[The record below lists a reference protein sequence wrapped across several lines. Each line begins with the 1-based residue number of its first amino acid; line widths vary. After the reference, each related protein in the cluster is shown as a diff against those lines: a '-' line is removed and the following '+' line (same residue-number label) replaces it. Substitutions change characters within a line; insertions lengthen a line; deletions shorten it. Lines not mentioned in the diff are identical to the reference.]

1 MIAQCIEIMSP
12 ERVSKLVLA
21 VTSSKTNEMINNVVG
36 NWIKLAER
44 EDFKNIFIDI
54 AEKSHS
60 EKYLEKYRRYYNIL
74 EILQT
79 EGLREIYYSSK
90 FLSFS

>member
-1 MIAQCIEIMSP
+1 
-12 ERVSKLVLA
+12 
-21 VTSSKTNEMINNVVG
+21 MINNVVG